1 MATMLD
7 IVERAYRKIRVTG
20 DGDPLEAVSAAE
32 GITALNDMLHEWK
45 TRGVDL
51 AYADL
56 KLTDVFPLEPQF
68 REGTVYM
75 LASRLAPEYARP
87 REFDA
92 DDFFRNIQSAYM
104 VIEPVTMPNGL
115 VRTPSSRD
123 WGWY

>member
-7 IVERAYRKIRVTG
+7 IVTRAYRKIRVTG

-32 GITALNDMLHEWK
+32 GMDALNDMLHEWK

-51 AYADL
+51 TYTDL
-56 KLTDVFPLEPQF
+56 ALTDTFPLPDQF

-92 DDFFRNIQSAYM
+92 DDFFRNIQAAYM
-104 VIEPVTMPNGL
+104 VIEEVTIPLGL
-115 VRTPSSRD
+115 RRLPSVTD
-123 WGWY
+123 WNRF